1 MKNFDALVVGGGII
15 GCTIA
20 CELRKAGL
28 TVAVIERS
36 QPGSEASVAAAGML
50 APHAGPKRRTP
61 FFTVLREGLK
71 RYPRFIAEVE
81 EATGLQTEFKKTGL
95 FYLAFNEDDE
105 AVLAE
110 KLEFQIASG
119 VQAEWISGEEIRRR
133 DPAIGPQVRKGI
145 YFSEDCQVDNILLMK
160 AVFEW
165 TRRLGVEWILAS
177 PATAI
182 WLEGS
187 RARGVVSGPDRFES
201 PLIINAAG
209 SWANFDRS
217 LPFEIPVKPSRGQI
231 LVLQSP
237 GRNPVFQ
244 QMIYTR
250 RVYTVSRDDGRLIV
264 GSTVESVGY
273 NKEVT
278 VKGLHKFLRGLLE
291 INSGFISLPFREC
304 WAGLRPRSKDNLPIL
319 GRTPVEGLYLAAGHF
334 RNGILLAPLTAS
346 VLKDL
351 VLDRPPEID
360 LAPFALDRFA
370 AEREKKISQ

>member
-28 TVAVIERS
+28 KAAVIERS
-36 QPGSEASVAAAGML
+36 QPGTEASVAAAGML
-50 APHAGPKRRTP
+50 APHAGPKKRTP
-61 FFTVLREGLK
+61 FFAVLREALK
-71 RYPRFIAEVE
+71 RYPPFVAEVE
-81 EATGLQTEFKKTGL
+81 EATGLKTEFKKTGL
-95 FYLAFNEDDE
+95 FYLAFSEEDE
-105 AVLAE
+105 TVLGE

-119 VQAEWISGEEIRRR
+119 VRAEWISGEEIRRR

-145 YFSEDCQVDNILLMK
+145 YFPEDCQVDNILLMK
-160 AVFEW
+160 AVLEW
-165 TRRLGVEWILAS
+165 TRRLGVEWIPAS

-182 WLEGS
+182 WLEGG
-187 RARGVVSGPDRFES
+187 RVRGVVSGRDRFES
-201 PLIINAAG
+201 PVVINAAG

-217 LPFEIPVKPSRGQI
+217 LPFEIPVTPSRGQI
-231 LVLQSP
+231 LVLQGP
-237 GRNPVFQ
+237 GGNPVFKH
-244 QMIYTR
+244 MIYTR

-273 NKEVT
+273 TKEVT

-291 INSGFISLPFREC
+291 INPNFLSLPFREC

-334 RNGILLAPLTAS
+334 RNGILLAPLTAGI
-346 VLKDL
+346 LKDL
-351 VLDRPPEID
+351 ILNRTPEID
-360 LAPFALDRFA
+360 LAPFVLGRFA
-370 AEREKKISQ
+370 AERQKKVSQ